1 MHATS
6 DPFVAYRPF
15 REVPIYLHTT
25 CLHCGADQGVAVR
38 YRSSVL
44 CLDCYRDAKRRERER
59 RRRLKVFR
67 GAGG

>member
-6 DPFVAYRPF
+6 DPFGPYQPL

-44 CLDCYRDAKRRERER
+44 CLDCYRDAKRREREL
-59 RRRLKVFR
+59 RRRLTVLP